1 MTSTRSRTFQVPWS
15 RPLQDHADARA
26 PDSGAAAGSV
36 PRTFTLLLD
45 GWRKPSRISTV
56 VVLPAPFGAEQRDDL
71 AAWDG
76 EVQPVQDDML
86 AVGHDEVTALGFWSR
101 SGG

>member
-1 MTSTRSRTFQVPWS
+1 MVP
-15 RPLQDHADARA
+15 PALQDHADARA
-26 PDSGAAAGSV
+26 PRLRRCGRVRPQDVHPPAG
-36 PRTFTLLLD
+36 RLAEALQDLD
-45 GWRKPSRISTV
+45 GRGLAGTV
-56 VVLPAPFGAEQRDDL
+56 GAEQRDDL